1 MQMRLQLYGTGNNHR
16 ELAITII
23 QHLKQGKTRKTD
35 PQVKA
40 KHTTTIQN
48 RPKASNTLQN
58 HQEPYKNYNNHAKIA
73 TPILTWQESSGNG
86 HNQLLGSK
94 SKQNSNNQLTDQT
107 RTYQNPPEKTRSMKY
122 LTEPSRAISNLAQI
136 CKHSYIDPEMAR
148 FMYNWPEPSC
158 SI

>member
-23 QHLKQGKTRKTD
+23 QHLKQSKTRKTD

-40 KHTTTIQN
+40 EHTTTIHN

-86 HNQLLGSK
+86 HNQLTGSK
-94 SKQNSNNQLTDQT
+94 
-107 RTYQNPPEKTRSMKY
+107 
-122 LTEPSRAISNLAQI
+122 
-136 CKHSYIDPEMAR
+136 
-148 FMYNWPEPSC
+148 
-158 SI
+158 